1 MSTDPAS
8 PTTDAPVVRIV
19 HGSPSAKDLGVL
31 LAVLSALGGGEDCGE
46 GTRASHWSAP
56 ATRLVPVG
64 PRSAPSAWRWSA
76 MPR

>member
-1 MSTDPAS
+1 MSTDPTS
-8 PTTDAPVVRIV
+8 PAAEAPVVRIV
-19 HGSPSAKDLGVL
+19 HGSPSAQDLGVL
-31 LAVLSALGGGEDCGE
+31 LAVLSALGGGEAG
-46 GTRASHWSAP
+46 GGGAPASHWSAP